1 MLRLK
6 TFCAAAALMMS
17 AIAPCFADDV
27 PELTFATIS
36 PGDRPLNMRML
47 HPWVERVNEAG
58 KGIVHITVRDG
69 VTVANYN
76 NIYDRVLDN
85 VVQIAFTITG
95 SVGGKFALSN
105 VVELPMLYE
114 HPDEASVAYW
124 RLYKSGALDSEYTEI
139 VPLFL
144 GTLSNGGFHLSRT
157 PSAPDDI
164 RGFKIAAST
173 RIISQIIELLGA
185 TPNFFQQNDMYTAL
199 QRKVIDGT
207 YGGWTSFAPF
217 KLGEV
222 TNYHI
227 EAKMGGAAAM
237 VFMARKTFEG
247 LPPAAR
253 KVIEDNSGEGASR
266 AFGTYWMTL
275 DNEGRE
281 QFKHTAGHTIVDLTP
296 EQLQAW
302 RTKIQPV
309 YAQWFKE
316 TPKGE
321 ETLAAYRKLLA
332 EVGKE
337 H

>member
-144 GTLSNGGFHLSRT
+144 GTL
-157 PSAPDDI
+157 
-164 RGFKIAAST
+164 
-173 RIISQIIELLGA
+173 
-185 TPNFFQQNDMYTAL
+185 
-199 QRKVIDGT
+199 
-207 YGGWTSFAPF
+207 
-217 KLGEV
+217 
-222 TNYHI
+222 
-227 EAKMGGAAAM
+227 
-237 VFMARKTFEG
+237 
-247 LPPAAR
+247 
-253 KVIEDNSGEGASR
+253 
-266 AFGTYWMTL
+266 
-275 DNEGRE
+275 
-281 QFKHTAGHTIVDLTP
+281 
-296 EQLQAW
+296 
-302 RTKIQPV
+302 
-309 YAQWFKE
+309 
-316 TPKGE
+316 
-321 ETLAAYRKLLA
+321 
-332 EVGKE
+332 
-337 H
+337 